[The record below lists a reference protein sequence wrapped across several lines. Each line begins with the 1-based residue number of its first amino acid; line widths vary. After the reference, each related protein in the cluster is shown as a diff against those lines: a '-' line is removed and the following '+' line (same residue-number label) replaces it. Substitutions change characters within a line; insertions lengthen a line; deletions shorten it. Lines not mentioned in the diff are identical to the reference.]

1 MLLGRK
7 NDTVLQED
15 DCVVIGYDLDDLN
28 AQISYCPLGN
38 YEAETVSSVMGSEI
52 YDIPVVLC
60 KRTEVNQ
67 WYYGRE
73 ALRQAEEGAGT
84 LVEGIFEKA
93 RKGIPVIVEDEEY
106 DPVLLLS
113 LFVKKS
119 ISILSAV
126 VPLSKIVGVMFTTG
140 IIDEKNVKI
149 FETIVEGL
157 ALKTKEVFFQSHV
170 ESLFFYTIHQPEDVW
185 NGQVLVCEYEKD
197 MMITHRLEFNR
208 NTTPVVAFSETE
220 KYNNIEIGNKDRNFL
235 NILHKNCDG
244 RYVSSIQLIGNGY
257 KEEWYKDSLKYM
269 CVNRRVFAGNNL
281 YSKGACYGILE
292 KLRPSDVGKKHLYLG
307 KDKLKANV
315 GMEVLKRGQKS
326 YLVLLN
332 AGVNW
337 YEVGTDVEFII
348 PKGNEIEFRISSL
361 TGNNIYTETMILEEM
376 PERKAGTNRVRLS
389 MRMLSDSTIY
399 VEVTDLGFGEFYPA
413 TNKKWEK
420 EIVLDIKE

>member
-1 MLLGRK
+1 MLLGIK
-7 NDTVLQED
+7 SDAAVPGNDRVVL
-15 DCVVIGYDLDDLN
+15 GYDLDDFN
-28 AQISYCPLGN
+28 AQISYCPLSS
-38 YEAETVSSVMGSEI
+38 YDAETVSSVMGNQI
-52 YDIPVVLC
+52 YDIPTVLC

-73 ALRQAEEGAGT
+73 ALKQAEAAAGT
-84 LVEGIFEKA
+84 LVEGLFEKA

-126 VPLSKIVGVMFTTG
+126 VPLSKIAGVMFTTNT
-140 IIDEKNVKI
+140 IDDKTVKI
-149 FETIVEGL
+149 FNTIVEGL
-157 ALKTKEVFFQSHV
+157 SLKTKLIYFQSHV
-170 ESLFFYTIHQPEDVW
+170 ESLYYYTIHQPKDVW
-185 NGQVLVCEYEKD
+185 NGQVLACEYEKD

-208 NTTPVVAFSETE
+208 NTTPVVSFSETE
-220 KYNNIEIGNKDRNFL
+220 KFNNIEIGNKDRNFL

-244 RYVSSIQLIGNGY
+244 RYVSSIQLIGNGF

-292 KLRPSDVGKKHLYLG
+292 KICPSDVGQEYIYLG

-315 GMEVLKRGQKS
+315 GMQVLRRGQKS
-326 YLVLLN
+326 YLVLLD

-337 YEVGTDVEFII
+337 YEVGSEVEFIL
-348 PKGNEIEFRISSL
+348 PWDNVLEFKISSL
-361 TGNNIYTETMILEEM
+361 TGSKVYTETMVLEDM
-376 PERKAGTNRVRLS
+376 PERKKGTTRVKLQ
-389 MRMLSDSTIY
+389 MKMVSDNTIY
-399 VEVTDLGFGEFYPA
+399 VVVEDLGFGELYPA
-413 TNKKWEK
+413 TGQKWEK
-420 EIVLDIKE
+420 EIILNMQE